1 MGATLLLTGL
11 VAAIVTSPIFDRV
24 LTRHLALTC
33 KVLCPILGVLWLSLI
48 WAGKSICRA
57 AVDFRADAFM
67 SSETKQRWWPLC
79 DHGPHRRVL
88 AAHAPRR
95 ARARRGSDAQRG
107 R

>member
-48 WAGKSICRA
+48 WAGELLCPIV
-57 AVDFRADAFM
+57 VDVRADAFM
-67 SSETKQRWWPLC
+67 SSKTK
-79 DHGPHRRVL
+79 
-88 AAHAPRR
+88 
-95 ARARRGSDAQRG
+95 
-107 R
+107 

>member
-48 WAGKSICRA
+48 WAGKSLRLI
-57 AVDFRADAFM
+57 VIDVGADALM
-67 SSETKQRWWPLC
+67 GSKTKQRRRSLC
-79 DHGPHRRVL
+79 DHGPHRRML

-95 ARARRGSDAQRG
+95 ARTRRRSNAQR
-107 R
+107 